1 MIFCGDNKMLD
12 RAKFL
17 ILAVC
22 LTSLIGA
29 GNSAYG
35 QTSTV
40 VLQGVRIN
48 DIPVTGQSPD
58 YDMGDDLTA
67 IFRVTLTVPDDPQ
80 NPGSS
85 RAFSLKTIWFNGSTY
100 TSTTHVRWVEEGHSE
115 AFDVEMDLENA
126 STAYYEAS
134 CETYNP
140 GNPVE
145 EEEPND
151 DAYAS
156 FWYYDV

>member
-1 MIFCGDNKMLD
+1 MLD

-85 RAFSLKTIWFNGSTY
+85 RAFSLKTIWFRDSSKI
-100 TSTTHVRWVEEGHSE
+100 TSR
-115 AFDVEMDLENA
+115 FRL
-126 STAYYEAS
+126 
-134 CETYNP
+134 
-140 GNPVE
+140 
-145 EEEPND
+145 
-151 DAYAS
+151 
-156 FWYYDV
+156 